1 MDAEN
6 RITVKLWKQRLS
18 AAMPWISLAVVLLVF
33 WWLKMTGITLAGDAF
48 CGICRNGDEAY
59 AAVQLSGA
67 AKMTYSGTEPV
78 CGYAK
83 LAASADGVQASDGG
97 REYLVVEVDT
107 QAKTVTF
114 IM

>member
-1 MDAEN
+1 MAVSFGGFNEN
-6 RITVKLWKQRLS
+6 TATFKVSGEITDGMPVKMS
-18 AAMPWISLAVVLLVF
+18 ESGTVAACAD
-33 WWLKMTGITLAGDAF
+33 GDAF

-67 AKMTYSGTEPV
+67 AKMTYSGTDPV

-83 LAASADGVQASDGG
+83 LAASAEGVQASDGG

>member
-1 MDAEN
+1 MDINFNGFQKNVLTFEC
-6 RITVKLWKQRLS
+6 TS
-18 AAMPWISLAVVLLVF
+18 AV
-33 WWLKMTGITLAGDAF
+33 TAGDLVKMSASGKVAPASANDTF
-48 CGICRNGDEAY
+48 IGVCVKARDGY

-67 AKMTYSGTEPV
+67 VKMTYSGSDPV

-83 LAASADGVQASDGG
+83 LAASADGVQANDGG

-114 IM
+114 II